1 MVTGIL
7 GAPQVLQ
14 KIPTKKWPAWVFNK
28 DDLQAP
34 EMHWWLFKGGCTD
47 FPDLGLPLFSDV
59 AWPYLSSTRKQNTH
73 TQSPRHQSP
82 VVTSNKRL
90 TPVTWEQNDKG
101 GEWENQTF
109 ACDECN
115 SSQLSVEW
123 KESSSFPVEL
133 GGNITL
139 EVIID
144 QYRSVQSGMEIDS
157 TLWGCWSHRD
167 TWDNNNPAQ
176 QPAAPSAY
184 RWPTVYGYKP
194 A

>member
-1 MVTGIL
+1 M
-7 GAPQVLQ
+7 
-14 KIPTKKWPAWVFNK
+14 
-28 DDLQAP
+28 
-34 EMHWWLFKGGCTD
+34 
-47 FPDLGLPLFSDV
+47 
-59 AWPYLSSTRKQNTH
+59 
-73 TQSPRHQSP
+73 
-82 VVTSNKRL
+82 
-90 TPVTWEQNDKG
+90 
-101 GEWENQTF
+101 
-109 ACDECN
+109 
-115 SSQLSVEW
+115 
-123 KESSSFPVEL
+123 EL

-157 TLWGCWSHRD
+157 TLWGGWNHRD